1 MIFVSYSH
9 ADEKWRKEF
18 EIISKPLSRLERI
31 KFRSDRNLKA
41 GEWEPQLESA
51 MKEAVA
57 ALLLVSPNFLASD
70 FIVEKELPY
79 LMEAHEKREL
89 MIFGMLLEPCDY
101 KRFPEI
107 TRFQAMTTGNLEPMS
122 KLREWQWKEAMLQG
136 CGMIDEFLKGL
147 ERPSINPALDG
158 KSFLRLTE
166 NLPLLAKPARRDVE
180 VLVYDGTKW
189 WLQGRVKSGMRETM
203 IHLGTD
209 QTKKGTKFTGV
220 ALTCETPLTQ
230 QTYPNLP
237 DHRTKA
243 EFTLI
248 RG

>member
-9 ADEKWRKEF
+9 ADEKWRKGF
-18 EIISKPLSRLERI
+18 EIISKPLSRSEGMR
-31 KFRSDRNLKA
+31 FWSDRDLKA
-41 GEWEPQLESA
+41 GEWEPQIENA
-51 MKEAVA
+51 MKDAIAAV
-57 ALLLVSPNFLASD
+57 LLVSDNFLASD
-70 FIVEKELPY
+70 YIIDKELPF
-79 LMEAHEKREL
+79 LLRAHKTRDL
-89 MIFGMLLEPCDY
+89 MIFWAYLEPCDL
-101 KRFPEI
+101 KRYPEI
-107 TRFQAMTTGNLEPMS
+107 TRFQAMSTGNLEPMS
-122 KLREWQWKEAMLQG
+122 KLTEWQWKEIMVRG

-147 ERPSINPALDG
+147 ERPSINPAVAG
-158 KSFLRLTE
+158 KSFPKLIERF
-166 NLPLLAKPARRDVE
+166 PLLAKPARRDGE

-189 WLQGRVKSGMRETM
+189 WRQARVKSGMRETR

-209 QTKKGTKFTGV
+209 QTKKGTKFTGM
-220 ALTCETPLTQ
+220 ALTCERPLTQ

>member
-1 MIFVSYSH
+1 MRSDARKFGLTRSKAATASFIALANCGSH
-9 ADEKWRKEF
+9 SPALR
-18 EIISKPLSRLERI
+18 
-31 KFRSDRNLKA
+31 FRSDRNLKA

-89 MIFGMLLEPCDY
+89 MIFWMLLEPCDY

-147 ERPSINPALDG
+147 ER
-158 KSFLRLTE
+158 
-166 NLPLLAKPARRDVE
+166 
-180 VLVYDGTKW
+180 
-189 WLQGRVKSGMRETM
+189 
-203 IHLGTD
+203 
-209 QTKKGTKFTGV
+209 
-220 ALTCETPLTQ
+220 
-230 QTYPNLP
+230 
-237 DHRTKA
+237 
-243 EFTLI
+243 
-248 RG
+248 